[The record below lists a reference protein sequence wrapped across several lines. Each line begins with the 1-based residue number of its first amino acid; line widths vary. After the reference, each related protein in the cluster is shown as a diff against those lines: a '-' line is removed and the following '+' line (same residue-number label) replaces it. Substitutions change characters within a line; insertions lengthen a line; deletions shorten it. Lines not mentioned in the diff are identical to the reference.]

1 MKEFGNGEAPNVKV
15 SSFYGKYNG
24 FFQYQSTY
32 LVFVQFKISHKTTA
46 EKRDN
51 IMLFRTQSF
60 MQPTAHPNQDL
71 PM

>member
-24 FFQYQSTY
+24 VFQYQSTY
-32 LVFVQFKISHKTTA
+32 LVFVQYKISHKTTA

-51 IMLFRTQSF
+51 VMLF
-60 MQPTAHPNQDL
+60 
-71 PM
+71 